1 MLETEFQ
8 SGSLKIDDQWP
19 FIIAVAIP
27 SHDSHLRPDRAE
39 LIENGLRA
47 NVAQMPDFISILCDF
62 LNCFRQTIVGV
73 GQNENTQAVLRF
85 FRCWHSAQSYLYK
98 LLRAAHFGRMFRCM
112 R

>member
-1 MLETEFQ
+1 METEFQ

-47 NVAQMPDFISILCDF
+47 NVAQMPDFVRIGGDF
-62 LNCFRQTIVGV
+62 SDRFR
-73 GQNENTQAVLRF
+73 
-85 FRCWHSAQSYLYK
+85 
-98 LLRAAHFGRMFRCM
+98 
-112 R
+112 